1 MGTKLIDVA
10 ASGKINMLV
19 VMDDF
24 KWRGGKE
31 GAKADFDFGKD
42 QYRSVQKAAFVGDK
56 NWQKWMIKLMDP
68 FTRRTDERYF
78 DIDQLE
84 EAWRWVLEA

>member
-1 MGTKLIDVA
+1 
-10 ASGKINMLV
+10 
-19 VMDDF
+19 MDDF

-31 GAKADFDFGKD
+31 GAKVDFDFGKV
-42 QYRSVQKAAFVGDK
+42 QFHSVQKAAFVGDM
-56 NWQKWMIKLMDP
+56 NWQKWMVKLMDP

-78 DIDQLE
+78 DIDQLD